1 MSLMCSIAACKAK
14 AGMCTHEK
22 VTAAVIALL
31 VVGFVVA
38 KGFSL
43 F

>member
-1 MSLMCSIAACKAK
+1 MSLMCSIAACKTK

-22 VTAAVIALL
+22 VTAGVVVLL
-31 VVGFVVA
+31 VVGFAVA
-38 KGFSL
+38 KGLSL

>member
-1 MSLMCSIAACKAK
+1 MCA
-14 AGMCTHEK
+14 HEK
-22 VTAAVIALL
+22 VATGVIALL

>member
-1 MSLMCSIAACKAK
+1 MSLMCSIAACKTK

-22 VTAAVIALL
+22 VAAGVVVLL
-31 VVGFVVA
+31 VVGFAVA

>member
-14 AGMCTHEK
+14 AGLCTHEK
-22 VTAAVIALL
+22 VTAGVIALL
-31 VVGFVVA
+31 VIGFVAA
-38 KGFSL
+38 KSLSL

>member
-14 AGMCTHEK
+14 TGMCTHEK
-22 VTAAVIALL
+22 VTAGVIALL
-31 VVGFVVA
+31 VVGLVVA

>member
-14 AGMCTHEK
+14 AGITHEK
-22 VTAAVIALL
+22 VTAGVIALL
-31 VVGFVVA
+31 VVGFVAA

>member
-1 MSLMCSIAACKAK
+1 MSLMFSIPACKAK

-22 VTAAVIALL
+22 VTAGVIALL
-31 VVGFVVA
+31 VVGFVMA

>member
-1 MSLMCSIAACKAK
+1 MCSIAACKAK

-22 VTAAVIALL
+22 VTAAVIVLL

-38 KGFSL
+38 KGFS
-43 F
+43 FF

>member
-1 MSLMCSIAACKAK
+1 MCA
-14 AGMCTHEK
+14 HEK
-22 VTAAVIALL
+22 VAAGVIALL

>member
-1 MSLMCSIAACKAK
+1 
-14 AGMCTHEK
+14 MCTHEK
-22 VTAAVIALL
+22 VTAGVIALL

-38 KGFSL
+38 RGLSL

>member
-1 MSLMCSIAACKAK
+1 MSMMCSIAACKAK

-22 VTAAVIALL
+22 VTAGVVVLL
-31 VVGFVVA
+31 VVGFAVA